1 MLGILSLLWQLI
13 AGAFLLAVVA
23 GLIANKVRDYLDY
36 RSAREYDMHDPEDT
50 LVLPAASDVV
60 VLREEVAGHLTVQY
74 HRPHPN
80 GYGGSV
86 EIAVGEHTRIVVES
100 VEALQFLHERL
111 AALRDR
117 WSTDLGDA
125 PAPSGRHARTA
136 GNGYPDP
143 HELHI
148 ASLMPGA
155 GAIA

>member
-1 MLGILSLLWQLI
+1 MLATILARLWEI
-13 AGAFLLAVVA
+13 AAAVLLLAVA
-23 GLIANKVRDYLDY
+23 GSLIANKIREYLDPTW
-36 RSAREYDMHDPEDT
+36 EHPMHDPDKT
-50 LVLPAASDVV
+50 LILPAADVV

-74 HRPHPN
+74 HRPHPS

-117 WSTDLGDA
+117 WSTDLGAD
-125 PAPSGRHARTA
+125 PTPSGRHARAA

-155 GAIA
+155 GATA